1 MHITA
6 ARSLTILGVF
16 AYSSTAS
23 AWPQTSISPQ
33 NALEYNLA
41 AEPTLSPIPSDTSL
55 SMIAISQHIDTD
67 TEPEDAHH
75 ARNLGPFGQEGFN
88 IATYRTGAPT
98 DAEVVATSPIP
109 TPVPSITAVSKSP
122 HTNFPFVVKEIL
134 RFFDRFKDLS
144 WSREFLTPTTTI
156 IVPAS
161 TIYYTVATVTITAR
175 DVDAL
180 ETGSGSVLVP
190 LSEAP
195 RTFQTI
201 TRSSASTTS
210 AVGMGNQGRGFEE
223 KKERCEKLG
232 EEEVL
237 GCLEREGL
245 LVPWT
250 TVTQVRGGKTMV
262 EVGVSLGVGRRRGEA
277 RVTGGI

>member
-6 ARSLTILGVF
+6 ARSLTLLGVF

-33 NALEYNLA
+33 SALEYNLA

-55 SMIAISQHIDTD
+55 SMIAISQHINTD

-109 TPVPSITAVSKSP
+109 TPVPSITA
-122 HTNFPFVVKEIL
+122 
-134 RFFDRFKDLS
+134 DLS

-180 ETGSGSVLVP
+180 ETGSDSVLVP

>member
-6 ARSLTILGVF
+6 ARSLTLLGVF

-33 NALEYNLA
+33 SALEYNLA

-55 SMIAISQHIDTD
+55 SMIAISQHINTD

-98 DAEVVATSPIP
+98 DAEV
-109 TPVPSITAVSKSP
+109 
-122 HTNFPFVVKEIL
+122 
-134 RFFDRFKDLS
+134 DLS

-180 ETGSGSVLVP
+180 ETGSDSVLVP